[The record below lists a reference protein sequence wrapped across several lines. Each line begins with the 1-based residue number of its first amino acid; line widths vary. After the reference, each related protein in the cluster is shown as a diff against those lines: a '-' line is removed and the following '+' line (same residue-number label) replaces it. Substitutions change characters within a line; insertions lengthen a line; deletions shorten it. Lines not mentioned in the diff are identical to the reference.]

1 MILPA
6 PPKLYKIAHVDRLP
20 SIVADAHL
28 WCDAEVL
35 PGAPFRQRR
44 CQP

>member
-20 SIVADAHL
+20 SNVADVHL

-35 PGAPFRQRR
+35 SGASFRQRR
-44 CQP
+44 RQP

>member
-6 PPKLYKIAHVDRLP
+6 RLKLYHIAHVDRLP
-20 SIVADAHL
+20 SNVADVHL

-35 PGAPFRQRR
+35 SGASFRQRR
-44 CQP
+44 RQP